1 MPPNSID
8 PPPHRIRL
16 IAAWQR
22 QCGGSLDRIHLPDRC
37 EPPAVYIRRFNRP
50 SNLTPGQTVF
60 LHIDLIEGTL
70 QQIQLNDQKLPE
82 DNLIDLTN
90 LLQPFNELQL
100 HFASGSTIHLGK
112 NTHLIITPDRRA
124 AAP

>member
-60 LHIDLIEGTL
+60 LHIDLIQGNL
-70 QQIQLNDQKLPE
+70 HRVQLNGQ
-82 DNLIDLTN
+82 NLAKTNPINLTPY
-90 LLQPFNELQL
+90 LQPFNEIQL
-100 HFASGSTIHLGK
+100 HFAPGPTIHLGK
-112 NTHLIITPDRRA
+112 NTHLTITPDRKA
-124 AAP
+124 VAT